1 MANAG
6 DRRSQ
11 HLRAQVRHGSGG
23 ASPGEARA
31 YLQSRLELFS
41 KLMFWSFVALLVF
54 LTAMYRVYPT
64 LVPQRNEE
72 IFGSATILLAV
83 MAMIW
88 RIALVRRQPSIANLY
103 RLDAVYAIA
112 IGCAFGG

>member
-11 HLRAQVRHGSGG
+11 HLRAQVRHGS
-23 ASPGEARA
+23 SPEEVRA

-54 LTAMYRVYPT
+54 LTAMYLRYPT
-64 LVPQRNEE
+64 IVPQWNEE

-88 RIALVRRQPSIANLY
+88 RVALVRRQPSITNLY
-103 RLDAVYAIA
+103 RLDIV
-112 IGCAFGG
+112 